1 MRFLAFL
8 ALCCLSVLAQA
19 QTLPQAPTIAA
30 KSWLLL
36 DYSTGQ
42 ALASYN
48 PDDRVEPASL
58 TKLMTAYVV
67 LGALKEGRLKP
78 DQALP
83 VSERAWKTPGSRMF
97 IEPRKPVTVDELLR
111 GMIVQSGNDACIAL
125 AEAVAGSEEA
135 FAQMMNREAQRLGL
149 KATRFANATGLSD
162 PQHYSTAR
170 DLGALAAA
178 LIRDY
183 PEYDM
188 KSRLWLDRLAL
199 MLKSG
204 NTEGLNDTSFPT
216 IDLDDPGRLLPEEQ
230 EIIDDLARQFATNR
244 RLKRLLRFFFTEGQT
259 YLIHNNFLNIHA
271 LVPST
276 ADGEWATLCGW
287 TGIAGE
293 IRKAAGDLA
302 ERFGIES
309 ICITRGAEGA
319 ELGNR
324 VRDEHGVT
332 TREAA
337 TVGILGKRGGRPA
350 GQPEALPPL
359 RHREVGVPVLLEP
372 GTHLV
377 DDVVAGRGGP
387 FGCVRHGNSIADRDE
402 PIRTEPSG
410 LHRAV
415 ASTARRD
422 PRPSRERR
430 PQ

>member
-97 IEPRKPVTVDELLR
+97 IEPKKPVTVDELLR

-149 KATRFANATGLSD
+149 KATRFANATGLPD

-178 LIRDY
+178 LIRDHPEHY
-183 PEYDM
+183 PLYALREYTYN
-188 KSRLWLDRLAL
+188 RITQANRNRLLWLDPAVDGVKTGHTENAGYCLVASAKRGPRRLLSVVMGAASDGMRTQESQKLLNFGFQFFDSVKLYGKDQEVSRLRVWKGAQNTVRAGFLEDFTLSLPKGMAENLKASLVSQQPLLAPVLKGQRLAT
-199 MLKSG
+199 LKLS
-204 NTEGLNDTSFPT
+204 
-216 IDLDDPGRLLPEEQ
+216 LDERPYGEYPVV
-230 EIIDDLARQFATNR
+230 
-244 RLKRLLRFFFTEGQT
+244 
-259 YLIHNNFLNIHA
+259 A
-271 LVPST
+271 LET
-276 ADGEWATLCGW
+276 
-287 TGIAGE
+287 
-293 IRKAAGDLA
+293 
-302 ERFGIES
+302 
-309 ICITRGAEGA
+309 
-319 ELGNR
+319 
-324 VRDEHGVT
+324 
-332 TREAA
+332 
-337 TVGILGKRGGRPA
+337 
-350 GQPEALPPL
+350 
-359 RHREVGVPVLLEP
+359 VPV
-372 GTHLV
+372 
-377 DDVVAGRGGP
+377 AGMIG
-387 FGCVRHGNSIADRDE
+387 
-402 PIRTEPSG
+402 
-410 LHRAV
+410 RAWD
-415 ASTARRD
+415 AMRLWF
-422 PRPSRERR
+422 E
-430 PQ
+430 

>member
-8 ALCCLSVLAQA
+8 ALCCLSVLARA

-178 LIRDY
+178 LIRDHPEHY
-183 PEYDM
+183 PLYALREYTYN
-188 KSRLWLDRLAL
+188 RITQANRNRLLWLDPAVDGVKTGHTENAGYCLVASAKRGPRRLLSVVMGAASDGMRTQESQKL
-199 MLKSG
+199 LNFGFQFFDSVKLYGKDQEVSRLRVWKGAQNTVRAGFLEDFTLSLPKGMAENLKASLVSQQPLLAPVLKG
-204 NTEGLNDTSFPT
+204 QRIATLKLS
-216 IDLDDPGRLLPEEQ
+216 LDDRPYGEYPVV
-230 EIIDDLARQFATNR
+230 
-244 RLKRLLRFFFTEGQT
+244 
-259 YLIHNNFLNIHA
+259 A
-271 LVPST
+271 LET
-276 ADGEWATLCGW
+276 
-287 TGIAGE
+287 
-293 IRKAAGDLA
+293 
-302 ERFGIES
+302 
-309 ICITRGAEGA
+309 
-319 ELGNR
+319 
-324 VRDEHGVT
+324 
-332 TREAA
+332 
-337 TVGILGKRGGRPA
+337 
-350 GQPEALPPL
+350 
-359 RHREVGVPVLLEP
+359 VPV
-372 GTHLV
+372 
-377 DDVVAGRGGP
+377 AGMIG
-387 FGCVRHGNSIADRDE
+387 
-402 PIRTEPSG
+402 
-410 LHRAV
+410 RAWD
-415 ASTARRD
+415 AMRLWF
-422 PRPSRERR
+422 E
-430 PQ
+430 